1 MPGKLTRYGFEF
13 GPARVSRYT
22 EDKDGSVCF
31 GVTTPKQRLD
41 IFVTPTGLIRVGE
54 VENDK
59 GAFYRVME
67 DL

>member
-1 MPGKLTRYGFEF
+1 MPGKRTRYEFKF
-13 GPARVSRYT
+13 GPTRVNRYT
-22 EDKDGSVCF
+22 ENKDGSMSF

-41 IFVTPTGLIRVGE
+41 IFIMSDGRVVE